1 MSKTTQS
8 KAGTADTKKRAK
20 RAKKKEAPP
29 VDATSLA
36 ASPPVDQ
43 VAAKN
48 GHDVLHETSGIIS
61 MVKGLEEQV
70 EMAFM
75 LKEVLEQDLET
86 TQERLEEE
94 LATRAQLEVENETL
108 QVRVGQVSQLR
119 EDVSFVELE
128 RTRLAEKLAQLEPLL
143 KQTTESRDTLT
154 EQLAAAD
161 ARIKGL
167 ESDKVNLE
175 GRVMNLK
182 DKLVNTDRLHE
193 ELEDLGKSYQ
203 TAREHVREQE
213 NRLEAVQEAKEAMQ
227 RELTGAHSNAR
238 GLRSENEEKREK
250 LSSAHGRTTDLQIA
264 LDDERATNR
273 TLVESNTRLE
283 SDLKRMT
290 VDHDA
295 ASKELEAFKQA
306 MRDIRTEADQTSGR
320 VRRRYKK
327 KGDTEASGS

>member
-8 KAGTADTKKRAK
+8 KAGTADTKKRAT
-20 RAKKKEAPP
+20 RAKRRESQPADETSP
-29 VDATSLA
+29 V
-36 ASPPVDQ
+36 ASPPVEH
-43 VAAKN
+43 VAADN
-48 GHDVLHETSGIIS
+48 DNEVLHETSGIIS

-86 TQERLEEE
+86 TQRRLEDE
-94 LATRAQLEVENETL
+94 LAKRAQLEVEIETL
-108 QVRVGQVSQLR
+108 QVRVGQVAQLR

-128 RTRLAEKLAQLEPLL
+128 RTRLAEKLAEIEPLL
-143 KQTTESRDTLT
+143 AQTTEARDALE
-154 EQLAAAD
+154 EQLAAAQ
-161 ARIKGL
+161 AKIKGL
-167 ESDKVNLE
+167 ETDKVNLE

-203 TAREHVREQE
+203 TLREHMHEQE
-213 NRLEAVQEAKEAMQ
+213 NRLEAVQDAKEAMQ
-227 RELTGAHSNAR
+227 RELTGAHGNAR
-238 GLRSENEEKREK
+238 GLRADNEEMREK

-273 TLVESNTRLE
+273 TLVETNTRLE
-283 SDLKRMT
+283 SDLKRVT

-295 ASKELEAFKQA
+295 ACKELEAFKRA

-327 KGDTEASGS
+327 TGGTDGSSS